1 MGLHQSSELVQ
12 EDTFTG
18 DVEVYCA
25 GKASTYGCKPIG
37 TVSFALVIK
46 CLPGATQS
54 GNFDLK
60 WLRIAALL
68 GVELCVQSHL
78 SSSSLAAVS

>member
-1 MGLHQSSELVQ
+1 MSLHQTSELVQ
-12 EDTFTG
+12 EETFTDDG
-18 DVEVYCA
+18 EVYCA
-25 GKASTYGCKPIG
+25 GKASTCGCKPIG

-54 GNFDLK
+54 GNFDLN
-60 WLRIAALL
+60 WLRIAARL
-68 GVELCVQSHL
+68 GVELCFHSHL